1 MNRHRDRDRSHRDRR
16 RDFDQ
21 DFEPIPFARPI
32 DQRQAPA
39 ATGSPVEATVKW
51 FNALKGFGF
60 VGLADGSPDVFLHAT
75 AVKAVGH
82 NELPEGTRLTV
93 RISQGAKGPQ
103 VAEVLSVALPDG
115 SANGRTP
122 PGSDH
127 RPGQE
132 VPGTVKWFNS
142 SKGFGFIA
150 LDDGGKDVFVH
161 VSALARAGVSELQE
175 GQRVTIQI
183 EDGKKGPQASTLRLA
198 DWG

>member
-1 MNRHRDRDRSHRDRR
+1 MDT
-16 RDFDQ
+16 
-21 DFEPIPFARPI
+21 RP
-32 DQRQAPA
+32 PA
-39 ATGSPVEATVKW
+39 AAGAPVEATVKW

-93 RISQGAKGPQ
+93 RVGRGAKGPQ
-103 VAEVLSVALPDG
+103 VAEIISVDLPVG
-115 SANGRTP
+115 SGGGAGNGRAQSAP
-122 PGSDH
+122 AL
-127 RPGQE
+127 PGQE

-161 VSALARAGVSELQE
+161 VSALGRAGVSELQE
-175 GQRVTIQI
+175 GQRVILQV
-183 EDGKKGPQASTLRLA
+183 EDGKKGPQALNLRLA
-198 DWG
+198 D